1 MSSKENKKV
10 VDFYLKGNELKRD
23 IISDDG
29 RTIAQHLYSSMILA
43 LAINKEFDASEDISK
58 VIRMIMFDGIALTD
72 DDFHCSDYLKN
83 GLKYDKEIE
92 EKNKMTTFDSI
103 FAMKCRIL
111 DLKLHDLIIN
121 NKDKCQYE
129 IYKLAIKNGI
139 ITPRTLEENKKY
151 QEIFRFYYENSKLEN
166 KVRSGWDDNHWAVNG
181 KRESVADHVYGTMVL
196 ALSMED
202 KFEEKVDIDKVL
214 QTLLIHEIGE
224 IKIGDLTPFDNV
236 TREEKQK
243 IEHAAM
249 KDVLGNL
256 NGNDELFKML
266 LDFDDEKTSVSK
278 FSHLCYKLEADL
290 QSKVYEDRNEH
301 RNLDDQENNV
311 VFKNKKI
318 QKMLAQASTAFDI
331 WYLWDK
337 DIYKNSRSFSS
348 ILEYIKSNKIA
359 FEKEYQLVYKTNKQS
374 QI

>member
-1 MSSKENKKV
+1 MSSKESKRV

-23 IISDDG
+23 IISDDD

-43 LAINKEFDASEDISK
+43 LAINKEFDASKDISK

-266 LDFDDEKTSVSK
+266 LDFDDEKTSVSAY
-278 FSHLCYKLEADL
+278 SHLCDKLEADL

-318 QKMLAQASTAFDI
+318 QKMLAQATTAFDI

-348 ILEYIKSNKIA
+348 ILEYIKSNRLVS
-359 FEKEYQLVYKTNKQS
+359 EKEYQLVHKFN
-374 QI
+374 

>member
-1 MSSKENKKV
+1 MNIKDSKRV

-23 IISDDG
+23 IIGDDD

-43 LAINKEFDASEDISK
+43 LAFNNEFDASEDISK
-58 VIRMIMFDGIALTD
+58 VIRMIMFDGITLTD
-72 DDFHCSDYLKN
+72 DEFRCSDYLKN
-83 GLKYDKEIE
+83 GFKYDKEIE
-92 EKNKMTTFDSI
+92 EKNRMTTYDAI

-139 ITPRTLEENKKY
+139 ITPKTMEENKKY
-151 QEIFRFYYENSKLEN
+151 QEVFRFYYENSKLEN

-202 KFEEKVDIDKVL
+202 KFETKVDIDKVL

-243 IEHAAM
+243 IEHVGM
-249 KDVLGNL
+249 KEVLGNL
-256 NGNDELFKML
+256 NGNDELFKLL
-266 LDFDDEKTSVSK
+266 LDFDDGKTSVSK
-278 FSHLCYKLEADL
+278 FSYLCDKLEADL
-290 QSKVYEDRNEH
+290 QSKVYEDRSEH
-301 RNLDDQENNV
+301 KSLDEQENNIA
-311 VFKNKKI
+311 FKNKKI
-318 QKMLAQASTAFDI
+318 QEMLPQASTSFDV

-337 DIYKNSRSFSS
+337 DIYKKSSSFSS
-348 ILEYIKSNKIA
+348 ILEYIKSNRLVSK
-359 FEKEYQLVYKTNKQS
+359 KEYQLVQKPR
-374 QI
+374 